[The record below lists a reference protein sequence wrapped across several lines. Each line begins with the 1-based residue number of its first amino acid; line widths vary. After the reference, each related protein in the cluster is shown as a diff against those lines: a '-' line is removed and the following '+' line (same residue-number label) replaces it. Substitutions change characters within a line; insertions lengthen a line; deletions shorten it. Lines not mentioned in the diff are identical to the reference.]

1 MAKLYN
7 MQRVQGVVIVADGTQ
22 MFNNRPVIGIRDV
35 GDATLFADNK
45 PVLGIDIVSDGATIY
60 NDLPVLGAVMIS
72 DGRSLYGNAPVI
84 PVKGADVAVPL
95 PALPLAA
102 GAKIMG
108 LGHSFIGLGALQ
120 TYTAGQTATNGH
132 TGFYEN
138 GRTVLSWIKAADGRF
153 NLDMFAELSHPFFA
167 PSSFAAF
174 SGAMGGKSGD
184 CLNPVAGSEAQFP
197 GTLARTDY
205 ALSQKPDIVYIDI
218 GYNDIVRNRTLAAIL
233 TDLDTQIR
241 RIVDAGVY
249 VILQTLSWTSTL
261 DDDPANDN
269 PEWPGILAGINAW
282 ILDQEG
288 RDGVVLCNTLALD
301 GPASGIAPAMFVD
314 GLHPKPDL
322 MAKRADILLPILQ
335 GMVSAGET
343 RSLDPLAAYNI
354 FPQKGTPGIAGTKTN
369 VTGDVATGM
378 RLVRGTGTSTYVGSK
393 EVVAA
398 GNEKQVITI
407 TPVNDALPVH
417 TVTYGLPSA
426 LSLTSLGLSAGDWLE
441 IEVPVELNDWA
452 GWDYLDSSI
461 RGPVQIANTVTVTGG
476 AWATGNY
483 IGGRG
488 RSLICGSKLWLPTG
502 LTMTNLRLDNLL
514 VLRHLCNMGGVG
526 VAKIGAPVI
535 RKIGSPRAAWNL
547 AA

>member
-1 MAKLYN
+1 MAKPVVRKTLA
-7 MQRVQGVVIVADGTQ
+7 RSFGSPVVQDG
-22 MFNNRPVIGIRDV
+22 I
-35 GDATLFADNK
+35 
-45 PVLGIDIVSDGATIY
+45 
-60 NDLPVLGAVMIS
+60 
-72 DGRSLYGNAPVI
+72 
-84 PVKGADVAVPL
+84 PL

-108 LGHSFIGLGALQ
+108 LGHSFIGLGAAQ

-153 NLDMFAELSHPFFA
+153 NIDMFAELNHPFFA
-167 PSSFAAF
+167 PVSFAAF

-184 CLNPVAGSEAQFP
+184 CLNPVAGLEAQFP

-205 ALSQKPDIVYIDI
+205 ALSQKPDIIYIDI
-218 GYNDIVRNRTLAAIL
+218 GYNDIVRNRTLAEIL
-233 TDLDTQIR
+233 ADFETQVQKITK
-241 RIVDAGVY
+241 AGVY

-261 DDDPANDN
+261 TDDPVNDN
-269 PEWPGILAGINAW
+269 PAWPGILDGINAW
-282 ILDQEG
+282 ILAQQG
-288 RDGVVLCNTLALD
+288 RKGVFLCNTLALD
-301 GPASGIAPAMFVD
+301 GPLSGVAPALFD
-314 GLHPKPDL
+314 IGGLHPLPPL

-335 GMVSAGET
+335 AMVSAGET

-354 FPQKGTPGIAGTKTN
+354 FPPKGTPGVAGAKTN

-407 TPVNDALPVH
+407 TPVNDAAAVH
-417 TVTYGLPSA
+417 TVTYGLPA
-426 LSLTSLGLSAGDWLE
+426 NLSLATLGLVAGDWLE

-452 GWDYLDSSI
+452 GWDYLDTSI

-476 AWATGNY
+476 GWTTGNY
-483 IGGRG
+483 VGGRG
-488 RSLICGSKLWLPTG
+488 RSLICGSKLWLPPG
-502 LTMTNLRLDNLL
+502 LTMTNIRLDNLL
-514 VLRHLCNMGGVG
+514 VLRHLCNTGGTG
-526 VAKIGAPVI
+526 IAKIGAPII
-535 RKIGSPRAAWNL
+535 RKIANPRLAWQL